1 MSGYRPAEVVLSKSC
16 AEFSKQG
23 EDVLNSEI
31 IDFMLVT
38 ADQKLSCGDQNLTT
52 FASDLGLLRCC
63 KHGPQIALI

>member
-1 MSGYRPAEVVLSKSC
+1 MPGYRPAEVVFSKSC

-23 EDVLNSEI
+23 EVVLKRKI
-31 IDFMLVT
+31 IDLMLVD
-38 ADQKLSCGDQNLTT
+38 ADQKLSCGDQNLIT